1 MSHRYWAK
9 FESQYIPLNSINS
22 DPATNAMTHTTWQ
35 TSKAQLFDVE
45 VRIKTCMMKKLSMR
59 WLFLWFVL
67 GSLSTLPSVG
77 CHPILVYV
85 LIRTLLCNGG
95 IQTQQQD
102 VDVGIELGH
111 VQGQTEVQHACI
123 QRKKCILDHPVLRV
137 RIYFDCT
144 FSFSRS

>member
-59 WLFLWFVL
+59 
-67 GSLSTLPSVG
+67 
-77 CHPILVYV
+77 
-85 LIRTLLCNGG
+85 
-95 IQTQQQD
+95 
-102 VDVGIELGH
+102 
-111 VQGQTEVQHACI
+111 
-123 QRKKCILDHPVLRV
+123 
-137 RIYFDCT
+137 
-144 FSFSRS
+144 